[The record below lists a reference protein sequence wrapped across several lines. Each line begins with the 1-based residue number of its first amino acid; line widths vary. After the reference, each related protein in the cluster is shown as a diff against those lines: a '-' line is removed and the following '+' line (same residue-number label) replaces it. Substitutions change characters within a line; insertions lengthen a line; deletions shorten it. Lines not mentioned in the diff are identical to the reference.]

1 MFYKKTYLLIV
12 IGLLC
17 FFHAKTQT
25 TVTGI
30 VVDAL
35 ENKGIAGVEVI
46 IIGSGIKTE
55 TDSEG
60 KFNIISDKAGI
71 ISISFSVAGYDSYF
85 GSANAKI
92 SQFVDMGTV
101 KMTPIAKADNE
112 SSVLVNEEFQS
123 DDEGQ
128 RISSLL
134 TASNDLF
141 ERTATFNFN
150 VARFKIRGLG
160 SEYGTMYLN
169 GMPVEDLED
178 GYISWSTWG
187 GLNDVMR
194 VNNNSSSLEP
204 PFFDFGALT
213 GSNYID
219 LLASSQW
226 KQTRISFAESN
237 RTYRHRAMVTHSSGM
252 MDNGW
257 AYSLSASRRWAEEGY
272 IEGTFYDSYSAFI
285 SVDKKIN
292 DKHLLNFISLVA
304 PNQRGTSSGSV
315 QEMYDLAGSNYYNSN
330 WGYQEGEKRNSR
342 INSSF
347 QPLGVLRHVWKYN
360 KNSELSTSVGA
371 LKGSYGKT
379 RLDWYY
385 APDPRP
391 DYYGYLP
398 SYQESQDFKDM
409 LSKSISENETLRQ
422 VNWNEIYLF
431 NKTSS
436 GEILKELNYSGD
448 ISNEKLSHY
457 VLQEQR
463 EDPTKLTFN
472 TNLQTVFSDKIGF
485 NGGLSYVYQKTKY
498 FQIVKDL
505 LGGTFFL
512 NWDKYAERDFPDDL
526 DKTQYDINNP
536 NRIVREGDDYG
547 YNYFI
552 NTSEAQAWAKT
563 SFTFNRFDAFA
574 AAELSNTSFFREGN
588 YKNGKFPDNSYGK
601 SETFSFFN
609 YGVKAG
615 VTFKINGRNYVY
627 LNGLTMTKAPYA
639 RNAYI
644 SPRTRDQV
652 VDNLK
657 SEKIN
662 SGEMAYVHKSPYFS
676 FKASA
681 YYIDIRDKIKVSS
694 FFHDEEQSFVNYIMT
709 GINQVHYGTELSAEY
724 KINASLSVSGVAAIG
739 QYLYNNRPIAS
750 ISQDNTA
757 EVLTDRIVYI
767 KNYRIPGT
775 PQQAFSAGIR
785 YNSPK
790 YWFATLSFNY
800 FADMW
805 LDFFPDRRTEQ
816 ALDGLDKESDP
827 DLWYSI
833 ISQEK
838 LPSDFTVD
846 FFGGKSWKI
855 KNKFLYLNVG
865 INNILNNQDFITG
878 GFEQF
883 RFDYQGKNV
892 NKFPSKYYY
901 AYGANYYISLSLRI

>member
-1 MFYKKTYLLIV
+1 MFHRKLYLILYIS
-12 IGLLC
+12 I
-17 FFHAKTQT
+17 FSFHFANSQA

-30 VVDAL
+30 IVDAI
-35 ENKGIAGVEVI
+35 ENKGIPGVEI
-46 IIGSGIKTE
+46 KFIGTAITTLS
-55 TDSEG
+55 DLEG
-60 KFNIISDKAGI
+60 KFILETDKEGI
-71 ISISFSVAGYDSYF
+71 INISFSATGYDSYF
-85 GSANAKI
+85 GSANAKV

-101 KMTPIAKADNE
+101 KMTPIVKTDNE
-112 SSVLVNEEFQS
+112 NAVLLTEEIQT

-141 ERTATFNFN
+141 ERTAAFNFG
-150 VARFKIRGLG
+150 VARFKIKGLG

-178 GYISWSTWG
+178 GYIAWSTWG

-194 VNNNSSSLEP
+194 SNSSSKSMES
-204 PFFDFGALT
+204 PFFDFGSLS
-213 GSNYID
+213 GSNYIN
-219 LLASSQW
+219 LLASNQW
-226 KQTRISFAESN
+226 KQTRVSFAESN
-237 RTYRHRAMVTHSSGM
+237 RTYRHRVMITHSSGM
-252 MDNGW
+252 SDNGW
-257 AYSLSASRRWAEEGY
+257 AYSLSASRRWSDEGY
-272 IEGTFYDSYSAFI
+272 IEGTFYDAYSAFVSI
-285 SVDKKIN
+285 DKKIGEN
-292 DKHLLNFISLVA
+292 HLLNFIALVT
-304 PNQRGTSSGSV
+304 PNTRGASSGAV

-342 INSSF
+342 INSSK
-347 QPLGVLRHVWKYN
+347 QPLGVLRHVWKFN
-360 KNSELSTSVGA
+360 KNSELNTSIGA
-371 LKGSYGKT
+371 LTGSYGRT
-379 RLDWYY
+379 RFDWYY

-398 SYQESQDFKDM
+398 SYQQSQELKDLLSNAISQNES
-409 LSKSISENETLRQ
+409 LRQ

-472 TNLQTVFSDKIGF
+472 TNLQTVFSENISF

-498 FQIVKDL
+498 FQIAKDL

-526 DKTQYDINNP
+526 NKTQYDLNNP

-547 YNYFI
+547 YNYII
-552 NTSEAQAWAKT
+552 NTNEAQGWAKT
-563 SFTFNRFDAFA
+563 SFTFNKIDAYA
-574 AAELSNTSFFREGN
+574 ALELSNTSFFRDGK
-588 YKNGKFPDNSYGK
+588 YRNGKFPDNSFGK

-609 YGVKAG
+609 YGVKSG
-615 VTFKINGRNYVY
+615 LTYKIDGRNYIYV
-627 LNGLTMTKAPYA
+627 NGLMMTKAPYA
-639 RNAYI
+639 RNAFI
-644 SPRTRDQV
+644 SPRTRDQA
-652 VDNLK
+652 VDDLN
-657 SEKIN
+657 SEKVN
-662 SGEMAYVHKSPYFS
+662 SGELAFVHKSPYFS
-676 FKASA
+676 FKAEA

-709 GINQVHYGTELSAEY
+709 GINQVHYGTEISAEY
-724 KINASLSVSGVAAIG
+724 KINAALSVNGVAALG
-739 QYLYNNRPIAS
+739 QYFYNNRPQAI

-757 EVLTDRIVYI
+757 EVLTDRTVYI

-775 PQQAFSAGIR
+775 PQQAFSAGFR
-785 YNSPK
+785 YNSKK
-790 YWFATLSFNY
+790 YWFLTMSFNY
-800 FADMW
+800 FADAW

-816 ALDGLDKESDP
+816 ALDGVDKDANPE
-827 DLWYSI
+827 LWYSI

-855 KNKFLYLNVG
+855 NNIFLYLNVG
-865 INNILNNQDFITG
+865 INNILNNQDFKTG
-878 GFEQF
+878 GYEQF

-892 NKFPSKYYY
+892 DKFPSKYYY
-901 AYGANYYISLSLRI
+901 AYGTNYYISLSLRI